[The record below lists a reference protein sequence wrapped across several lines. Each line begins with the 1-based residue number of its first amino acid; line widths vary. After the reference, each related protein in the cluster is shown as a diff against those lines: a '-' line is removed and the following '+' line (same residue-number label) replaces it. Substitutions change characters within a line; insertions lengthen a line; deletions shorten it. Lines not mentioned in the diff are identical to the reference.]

1 MSDGTERRAAF
12 HSRQSDASEPFIS
25 VIIPNW
31 NGARHLT
38 ACLNS
43 LRQQTY
49 TRFEVVM
56 VDNGSQ
62 DGSLD
67 LVGQNYPEVRAVA
80 LSRNLGFAGGVNAG
94 IKAASG
100 ELIALLNNDT
110 ETDPRWLEEMILG
123 LNRHPEAGMIACK
136 ILLFD
141 RRDTLHAAG
150 DYYRVDGIPGNRGVW
165 QKEDAAYSEEVPV
178 FSPCAAAAGYRREM
192 LAEIGLFDEDL
203 FAFCEDVDLGWR
215 GQSSGWKC
223 IYSPRS
229 VIYHKVSATGGGVI
243 ASYYGGR
250 NCIWVIAKNYPA
262 ELYRKYRPKIWA
274 AQWQI
279 TRDAL
284 RAWRGEAARARLR
297 GQLAGLWG
305 LPRIWPTR
313 RRLQIGRRVSSD
325 YLESILTPVD

>member
-1 MSDGTERRAAF
+1 MSDRSEQRPVARVSA
-12 HSRQSDASEPFIS
+12 EPFVS

-31 NGARHLT
+31 NGSQHLAT
-38 ACLNS
+38 CLGS

-49 TRFEVVM
+49 TRFETIL

-62 DGSLD
+62 DDSLER
-67 LVGQNYPEVRAVA
+67 VEGHFPEVRVVA

-94 IKAASG
+94 IRAASG
-100 ELIALLNNDT
+100 EVIALLNNDT
-110 ETDPRWLEEMILG
+110 ETDPHWLEEMVLG
-123 LNRHPEAGMIACK
+123 LTRYPQAGMIASK

-150 DYYRVDGIPGNRGVW
+150 DYYRIDGIPGNRGVW
-165 QKEDAAYSEEVPV
+165 QKDAAPYDEEAFV

-215 GQSSGWKC
+215 GQSAGWKC
-223 IYSPRS
+223 VYLPRS
-229 VIYHKVSATGGGVI
+229 VVFHKLSATGGGVL

-250 NCIWVIAKNYPA
+250 NCIWVIAKNYPP
-262 ELYRKYRPKIWA
+262 ELYRKHRGKIWS
-274 AQWQI
+274 AQWEI
-279 TRDAL
+279 MRDAL

-297 GQLAGLWG
+297 GQLAGLLG
-305 LPRIWPTR
+305 LPRVLPKR
-313 RRLQIGRRVSSD
+313 RQIQAARRVSVD
-325 YLESILTPVD
+325 YLESVLTQID